1 MKLHWLNYW
10 MMLHASLFWLL
21 VFLSIY
27 KILGKFDVEWAT
39 LFQWWWWNL
48 FAYLYVAFMHFI
60 AVNKKKFRN
69 DSTKDT
75 SVPSE
80 ETSLTPTP
88 KF

>member
-1 MKLHWLNYW
+1 
-10 MMLHASLFWLL
+10 MMLHATLFWFL

-60 AVNKKKFRN
+60 AVNKKKFQKN
-69 DSTKDT
+69 TNPVPSTQPDDNS
-75 SVPSE
+75 SVP
-80 ETSLTPTP
+80 TT
-88 KF
+88 KA

>member
-1 MKLHWLNYW
+1 
-10 MMLHASLFWLL
+10 MMLHATLFWFL

-60 AVNKKKFRN
+60 AVNKKKLQ
-69 DSTKDT
+69 KDT
-75 SVPSE
+75 NPEPSTQPDDNSSVPA
-80 ETSLTPTP
+80 T
-88 KF
+88 KA

>member
-1 MKLHWLNYW
+1 

-60 AVNKKKFRN
+60 AVNKK
-69 DSTKDT
+69 
-75 SVPSE
+75 
-80 ETSLTPTP
+80 SLEMIRLKIRRFHQKIPL
-88 KF
+88 